1 MKDKGLPG
9 KDGRIRQHTQ
19 GLVQEVRTWMEL
31 QMELLA
37 VRLWE
42 RMENQFAKLLA
53 GSASVLLG
61 GIALVFGLVAG
72 ALWLGS
78 VLGHESWGFLI
89 VGGATGLIAWIL
101 HVVRRLSESRD
112 EETAAGLSSD
122 HATS

>member
-1 MKDKGLPG
+1 MNDKGLPG

-42 RMENQFAKLLA
+42 RMESQLANLVA
-53 GSASVLLG
+53 GSASVALG
-61 GIALVFGLVAG
+61 CIAIVFVLVAG

-78 VLGHESWGFLI
+78 VLGHSSWGFLV
-89 VGGATGLIAWIL
+89 VGGATGVIAWIL
-101 HVVRRLSESRD
+101 HAVRRLSESRD
-112 EETAAGLSSD
+112 EVTAASLSSD
-122 HATS
+122 HASN

>member
-1 MKDKGLPG
+1 
-9 KDGRIRQHTQ
+9 
-19 GLVQEVRTWMEL
+19 
-31 QMELLA
+31 MELLA

-112 EETAAGLSSD
+112 EVTAAGLSSD